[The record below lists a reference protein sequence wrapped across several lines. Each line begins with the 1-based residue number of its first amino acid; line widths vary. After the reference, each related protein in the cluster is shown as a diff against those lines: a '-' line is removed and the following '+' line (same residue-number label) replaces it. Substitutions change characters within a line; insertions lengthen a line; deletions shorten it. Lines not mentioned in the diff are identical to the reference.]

1 MIFLFSTAKKLG
13 YTGAVALG
21 EALNSHTKLTELN
34 MWSLLPIFDV
44 TNHVMIL
51 DFFHNI

>member
-1 MIFLFSTAKKLG
+1 MNTKDVEKVINVIVFIATAKKLG

-34 MWSLLPIFDV
+34 MWSLLPIID
-44 TNHVMIL
+44 IL
-51 DFFHNI
+51 